1 MNNWIVKQ
9 FFDDLVCEKGVDLV
23 LQGHEHGYA
32 RFNVDTD
39 SNKGMTEPLRLVS
52 YCSRKDYMLQFHGDV
67 AKWGTDSR
75 YFQRISFL
83 GDTLSLS
90 TYDAGLQLYD
100 RVEIVKT
107 GDSRRLIDEGMSI
120 PEKIRVSDWFRANK
134 SAKKVKKFEENI
146 EAWRKSKR

>member
-1 MNNWIVKQ
+1 
-9 FFDDLVCEKGVDLV
+9 
-23 LQGHEHGYA
+23 
-32 RFNVDTD
+32 
-39 SNKGMTEPLRLVS
+39 
-52 YCSRKDYMLQFHGDV
+52 
-67 AKWGTDSR
+67 GTDSR

-107 GDSRRLIDEGMSI
+107 GDSRRLIDEGADI

-146 EAWRKSKR
+146 EKWRKNKP